1 MTSIRFLHTSDLQIG
16 MTRWFLEDTEDA
28 QARFEAARKTAITR
42 LGEAAQ
48 EHECAFIVVAGDVF
62 EHNAISPTTLNRAI
76 EELRQLPVP
85 VYLLPGN
92 HDPLT
97 ADSVF
102 YQAATAENIHV
113 FNSTEPIDVAGIELI
128 GVPWHS
134 KKPSKDLVAEA
145 TSQLEPSSAIRVVV
159 AHGQTENR
167 GNDIMPELI
176 GIDPLNEL
184 IATGAID
191 YVALGD
197 THSTMSVGPTGAIW
211 YSGSPEVT
219 DFKELPTGGGESNSG
234 NALIVDITKKGAAK
248 AAVEVVPVQIG
259 RWRFDALFA
268 EVSSHEDIEEFIAT
282 LKNYPHKDD
291 TVVKYA
297 LRGSVDMT
305 TRAFLEAQ
313 LAQLKPLFANLYPRT
328 RTMELTTIPT
338 EDEIADM
345 GFAGF
350 AQAALSELSQCDHP
364 AAEDALALL
373 FHLQRSGDK

>member
-1 MTSIRFLHTSDLQIG
+1 
-16 MTRWFLEDTEDA
+16 MTRWFLKDTEDA

-42 LGEAAQ
+42 LGEVAQ
-48 EHECAFIVVAGDVF
+48 KHDCAFIVVAGDVF

-102 YQAATAENIHV
+102 YQAATAGNIHV
-113 FNSTEPIDVAGIELI
+113 FDTAEPIDAAGIELI
-128 GVPWHS
+128 GVPWLS
-134 KKPSKDLVAEA
+134 KKPSRDLVAEA
-145 TSQLEPSSAIRVVV
+145 TRQLEPSSTIRVVV

-176 GIDPLNEL
+176 GLDSLNKL
-184 IATGAID
+184 VAAGAID

-197 THSTMSVGPTGAIW
+197 THSTMQVGPTGAIW

-219 DFKELPTGGGESNSG
+219 DFKELPAGGGEIDSG
-234 NALIVDITKKGAAK
+234 NALVVNITKTAA
-248 AAVEVVPVQIG
+248 AQATVEVTPVQIG
-259 RWRFDALFA
+259 RWRFEALFM
-268 EVSSHEDIEEFIAT
+268 EVSSPHDIEEFITT
-282 LKNYPHKDD
+282 LKKYPRKDE

-297 LRGSVDMT
+297 LRGTVDMT
-305 TRAFLEAQ
+305 TRAYLESEIS
-313 LAQLKPLFANLYPRT
+313 QLKPLFANLYPRS
-328 RTMELTTIPT
+328 RTMDLTTTPT

-345 GFAGF
+345 GFSGF
-350 AQAALSELSQCDHP
+350 AQKALSELSDSTHP

-373 FHLQRSGDK
+373 FHLQRSGKK